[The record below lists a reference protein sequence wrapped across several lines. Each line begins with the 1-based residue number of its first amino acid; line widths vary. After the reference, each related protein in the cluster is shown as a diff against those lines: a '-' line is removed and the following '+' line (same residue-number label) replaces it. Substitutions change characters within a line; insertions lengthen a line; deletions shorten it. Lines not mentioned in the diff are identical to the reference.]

1 MLDPNE
7 APEGFRAV
15 AIGVNVCAY
24 CTGCYFLEQGR
35 KCPNAVAVSDCYASN
50 RNDRTEVIF
59 VRKK

>member
-15 AIGVNVCAY
+15 ESRLVLK